1 LQAAVM
7 TDTGSNMLAVLDGI
21 ANLVAKSWVTLDKS
35 AAVARW
41 ILLETIRAYALE
53 KLVDSD
59 ESDDAQKRHAAF
71 FRDLFTPQAQS
82 ASSSYRMRTWRAVS
96 AKSTTFARR
105 STGRSLR
112 LETRRLASTS
122 QPPMRR
128 SGDTCR

>member
-1 LQAAVM
+1 
-7 TDTGSNMLAVLDGI
+7 MLAVLDGM
-21 ANLVAKSWVTLDKS
+21 ANSVVKTWVTLDKS
-35 AAVARW
+35 PAAARW

-82 ASSSYRMRTWRAVS
+82 ASSSLSDETWRAVS

-105 STGRSLR
+105 ST
-112 LETRRLASTS
+112 
-122 QPPMRR
+122 
-128 SGDTCR
+128 DWI